1 MVKYQIQIKP
11 IHSVTNKPITGR
23 EKDKQLKGVEKE
35 TVHDYDLFLYWK
47 RTSFNGNVG
56 IEHIG
61 SIPYECW
68 AVYCEVGSIKQAM
81 VIAKPLIAKY
91 GTDNVQICKIAP
103 SDIKVVFE
111 E

>member
-23 EKDKQLKGVEKE
+23 EKDKKFIGSEKE
-35 TVHDYDLFLYWK
+35 TGHDYDLFLYWK
-47 RTSFNGNVG
+47 KTNFIGVIGNND
-56 IEHIG
+56 ICA
-61 SIPYECW
+61 IPYECW